1 MYLVRG
7 RNLLGQDL
15 ADPTRDYSN
24 LLAERKRQGF
34 KALRGEPMN
43 LLLTKSNW
51 EMLDEPLEAFLSR
64 ARGDRF
70 DAVEINLAPL
80 PEEPAEV
87 AAKTAA
93 QGLKLLAQIITNGSG
108 PAAHLA
114 TLEERFLAAAQAEPL
129 LINGHIGH
137 DTFTLEENLPI
148 FRRACELSRE
158 TGIPFS
164 AETHRSRPT
173 GSVSGTRHLLEA
185 LPELRLNADFSHWA
199 CVHESDLADQ
209 EETLDLAMRRAIH
222 IHARVGFA
230 EGPQVPD
237 PLAPEWE
244 SWTQL
249 HLRWWRR
256 ILELRKAAGI
266 EWQTL
271 TPEFGPP
278 PYMMLHPAD
287 GSPLADA
294 WTVNCRFAA
303 FLREHLVET

>member
-1 MYLVRG
+1 M
-7 RNLLGQDL
+7 Q
-15 ADPTRDYSN
+15 
-24 LLAERKRQGF
+24 
-34 KALRGEPMN
+34 

-51 EMLDEPLEAFLSR
+51 EMGEDPLEDFLRR
-64 ARGDRF
+64 ARADGF
-70 DAVEINLAPL
+70 DAVEINLPPR
-80 PEEPAEV
+80 PEKPAEV
-87 AAKTAA
+87 AAKTTAH
-93 QGLKLLAQIITNGSG
+93 GLELLTQITTEGSG

-114 TLEERFLAAAQAEPL
+114 SLEERFRAAAQAKPL

-148 FRRACELSRE
+148 FRRACELARE

-164 AETHRSRPT
+164 AETHRGRPT
-173 GSVSGTRHLLEA
+173 GTIPGTRQLLEA

-209 EETLDLAMRRAIH
+209 EATLELAMQRALH

-244 SWTQL
+244 DWTQL

-266 EWQTL
+266 KRQTI

-278 PYMMLHPAD
+278 PYMMLHPGD

-303 FLREHLVET
+303 FLREQLAES